1 MVHVIKSKN
10 NVFTEDLED
19 EFNLS
24 NLSKFSNEDKEED
37 NNTIKEE

>member
-1 MVHVIKSKN
+1 VIKSKN